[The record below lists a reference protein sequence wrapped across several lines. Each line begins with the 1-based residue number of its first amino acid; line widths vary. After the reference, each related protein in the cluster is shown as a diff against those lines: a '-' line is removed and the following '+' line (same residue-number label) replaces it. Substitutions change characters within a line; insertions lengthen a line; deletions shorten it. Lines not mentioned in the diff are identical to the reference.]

1 MANILKKKGKV
12 RTMAEEVKGTE
23 GQQGTETQS
32 QKTQQSTQQQTT
44 ETQTNTETKVDVE
57 KVKSE
62 ALSGFLKE
70 LGVEDAEAL
79 RGIVTKHKEDED
91 KNKTELERKNDT
103 LTQTTKELAEER
115 EARIIAEAK
124 FSAVQLGAKP
134 ELVEDLVII
143 AKSKVTKEKDINAV
157 IAEIK
162 DSASGKVY
170 FKSDEEETEEK
181 GKNKNK
187 TVTRA
192 RVTKPSE
199 KSGTKKEENGR
210 TETKEEHKGSMA
222 ERLLAGRKTN
232 KSHYFK

>member
-1 MANILKKKGKV
+1 
-12 RTMAEEVKGTE
+12 MAEEVKGTVT
-23 GQQGTETQS
+23 QTTQTGTEPQTT
-32 QKTQQSTQQQTT
+32 TQQNQS
-44 ETQTNTETKVDVE
+44 TNTETQNKTEPKVDVE

-79 RGIVTKHKEDED
+79 RGIVTKAKEDED

-134 ELVEDLVII
+134 DLVEDLVVI
-143 AKSKVTKEKDINAV
+143 AKSKVTKDKDINAV

-170 FKSDEEETEEK
+170 FQSDEEETEEK

-199 KSGTKKEENGR
+199 KSGKKEEEKGG
-210 TETKEEHKGSMA
+210 TEPKKEEHAGSMA
-222 ERLLAGRKTN
+222 ERLLAGRKAK
-232 KSHYFK
+232 KSHYFS

>member
-1 MANILKKKGKV
+1 
-12 RTMAEEVKGTE
+12 MAEEVKGTE
-23 GQQGTETQS
+23 GQQGTETQN
-32 QKTQQSTQQQTT
+32 QLTQQSTQQKAT
-44 ETQTNTETKVDVE
+44 ETHTETKVDVE
-57 KVKSE
+57 RVKSE

-70 LGVEDAEAL
+70 LGVDDAEAL
-79 RGIVTKHKEDED
+79 KGIVTKHKEDED
-91 KNKTELERKNDT
+91 KSKTELERKNDT
-103 LTQTTKELAEER
+103 LAQTTKELAEER

-143 AKSKVTKEKDINAV
+143 AKSKVTKDKDINAV

-170 FKSDEEETEEK
+170 FKSDEEEETEEK

-199 KSGTKKEENGR
+199 KSGTKKEEEKDG

>member
-1 MANILKKKGKV
+1 
-12 RTMAEEVKGTE
+12 MAEEVKETGTE
-23 GQQGTETQS
+23 GQQGTEGTQ
-32 QKTQQSTQQQTT
+32 KQQTT
-44 ETQTNTETKVDVE
+44 ETQKQETEQKVDVE

-79 RGIVTKHKEDED
+79 KGIVTKAKEDED

-134 ELVEDLVII
+134 EFVEDLVVI
-143 AKSKVTKEKDINAV
+143 AKSKVTKDKDINAV

-170 FKSDEEETEEK
+170 FQSDEKEEEEEA
-181 GKNKNK
+181 GKNKTKGK

-199 KSGTKKEENGR
+199 KSKGKEEEEGK
-210 TETKEEHKGSMA
+210 KEEHKGSMA
-222 ERLLAGRKTN
+222 ERLLAGRKEK

>member
-1 MANILKKKGKV
+1 
-12 RTMAEEVKGTE
+12 MAEEVKGTE
-23 GQQGTETQS
+23 GQQGTETQN
-32 QKTQQSTQQQTT
+32 QQTQHSTQQKTT
-44 ETQTNTETKVDVE
+44 ETQTETKVDVE

-103 LTQTTKELAEER
+103 LTQTTKELADER

-134 ELVEDLVII
+134 ELVDDLVVV
-143 AKSKVTKEKDINAV
+143 AKAKVTKDKDINAV

-162 DSASGKVY
+162 DSTSGKVY

-181 GKNKNK
+181 GKNKDK

-199 KSGTKKEENGR
+199 KSGTKKEEKGGM
-210 TETKEEHKGSMA
+210 ETKEEHKGSMA

>member
-1 MANILKKKGKV
+1 
-12 RTMAEEVKGTE
+12 MAEEVKGTGTE
-23 GQQGTETQS
+23 GQQGTEGTQN
-32 QKTQQSTQQQTT
+32 QQTQQSAKQQTT
-44 ETQTNTETKVDVE
+44 ETQKQETEQKVDVE

-62 ALSGFLKE
+62 ALSGFLKD
-70 LGVEDAEAL
+70 LGVEDADAL
-79 RGIVTKHKEDED
+79 KGIVTKHKETEEA
-91 KNKTELERKNDT
+91 NKTELQKKEDA
-103 LTQTTKELAEER
+103 LTETTKELARER
-115 EARIIAEAK
+115 EGRILAEAK
-124 FSAVQLGAKP
+124 LSAVQLGAKP
-134 ELVEDLVII
+134 ELVDDLVVV
-143 AKSKVTKEKDINAV
+143 AKAKVTKDKDINAV

-162 DSASGKVY
+162 DSTSGKAY
-170 FKSDEEETEEK
+170 FKSDEEEETEEK

-199 KSGTKKEENGR
+199 KSGTKKEEEKGG

>member
-1 MANILKKKGKV
+1 
-12 RTMAEEVKGTE
+12 MAEEVKGTE
-23 GQQGTETQS
+23 TQT
-32 QKTQQSTQQQTT
+32 QTQTQTTTQQNQN
-44 ETQTNTETKVDVE
+44 TNTDTQNKTEPKVDVE

-70 LGVEDAEAL
+70 LGVDDAEAL
-79 RGIVTKHKEDED
+79 RGIVTKHKEDEN

-124 FSAVQLGAKP
+124 LSAVQLGAKP
-134 ELVEDLVII
+134 ELVDDLVVV
-143 AKSKVTKEKDINAV
+143 AKSKVTKDKDINAV

-170 FKSDEEETEEK
+170 FKSDEEEETEER

-199 KSGTKKEENGR
+199 KSETKKEEKGGM
-210 TETKEEHKGSMA
+210 ETKEEHKGSMA

>member
-1 MANILKKKGKV
+1 
-12 RTMAEEVKGTE
+12 MAEEVKGTGTE
-23 GQQGTETQS
+23 GQHGTETQN
-32 QKTQQSTQQQTT
+32 QQTQQSAQQQTT
-44 ETQTNTETKVDVE
+44 ETQTKTETKVDVE

-134 ELVEDLVII
+134 DLVEDLVII
-143 AKSKVTKEKDINAV
+143 AKSKVTKDKDINAV

-170 FKSDEEETEEK
+170 FQSDDEETEEK
-181 GKNKNK
+181 GKSKNK

-199 KSGTKKEENGR
+199 KFGTKKEEEKGG

-222 ERLLAGRKTN
+222 ERLLAGRKAN

>member
-1 MANILKKKGKV
+1 ME
-12 RTMAEEVKGTE
+12 EEVKGTE
-23 GQQGTETQS
+23 TQTGTETQNQQTQQGTETQT
-32 QKTQQSTQQQTT
+32 KT
-44 ETQTNTETKVDVE
+44 EPKIDVE

-70 LGVEDAEAL
+70 LGVENAEAL

-91 KNKTELERKNDT
+91 KSKTELERKNDT

-124 FSAVQLGAKP
+124 LSAVQLGAKP
-134 ELVEDLVII
+134 ELVEDLVIV
-143 AKSKVTKEKDINAV
+143 AKSKVTKDKDINAV

-199 KSGTKKEENGR
+199 KSGTKEEEKDG
-210 TETKEEHKGSMA
+210 TKTKEEHKGSMA

>member
-1 MANILKKKGKV
+1 MKKKGKV

-23 GQQGTETQS
+23 GQQGTETQN
-32 QKTQQSTQQQTT
+32 QQTQQSTQQKAT
-44 ETQTNTETKVDVE
+44 ETQTETKVDVE

-134 ELVEDLVII
+134 ELVEDLVIV
-143 AKSKVTKEKDINAV
+143 AKSKVTKDKDINAV

-170 FKSDEEETEEK
+170 FKSDEEEETEEK
-181 GKNKNK
+181 GK

-199 KSGTKKEENGR
+199 KSKGKEEEEGN
-210 TETKEEHKGSMA
+210 KEEHKGSMA
-222 ERLLAGRKTN
+222 ERLLAGRKEK

>member
-1 MANILKKKGKV
+1 
-12 RTMAEEVKGTE
+12 MAEEVKGTGTE
-23 GQQGTETQS
+23 GQQGTEGTQN
-32 QKTQQSTQQQTT
+32 QQTQQSAKQQTT
-44 ETQTNTETKVDVE
+44 ETQKQETEQKVDVE

-79 RGIVTKHKEDED
+79 KGIVTKHKKDEDE
-91 KNKTELERKNDT
+91 NKTELERKNET

-124 FSAVQLGAKP
+124 FSAVQLGANP
-134 ELVEDLVII
+134 DLVEDLVII
-143 AKSKVTKEKDINAV
+143 AKSKVTKDKDINAV

-170 FKSDEEETEEK
+170 FKSDEEEEEEA
-181 GKNKNK
+181 GKNKTKGK

-199 KSGTKKEENGR
+199 KSKEKEEEEGK
-210 TETKEEHKGSMA
+210 KEEHKGSMA
-222 ERLLAGRKTN
+222 ERLLAGRKEK

>member
-1 MANILKKKGKV
+1 
-12 RTMAEEVKGTE
+12 MAEEVKGTE
-23 GQQGTETQS
+23 TQTGTETQNQQTQQGTETQT
-32 QKTQQSTQQQTT
+32 KT
-44 ETQTNTETKVDVE
+44 EPKVDVE

-79 RGIVTKHKEDED
+79 RRIVTKHKEDED
-91 KNKTELERKNDT
+91 KSKTELERKNDT

-199 KSGTKKEENGR
+199 KSGTKKEEKDG

-222 ERLLAGRKTN
+222 ERLLAGRKAN

>member
-1 MANILKKKGKV
+1 
-12 RTMAEEVKGTE
+12 MAEEVKGTE
-23 GQQGTETQS
+23 TQHGTEGTQNQQTQQGTETQT
-32 QKTQQSTQQQTT
+32 KT
-44 ETQTNTETKVDVE
+44 EPKVDVE

-70 LGVEDAEAL
+70 LGVENAEAL

-91 KNKTELERKNDT
+91 KNKTELERKDDT

-124 FSAVQLGAKP
+124 LSAVQLGAKP
-134 ELVEDLVII
+134 ELVEDLVIV
-143 AKSKVTKEKDINAV
+143 AKSKVTKDKDINAV

-199 KSGTKKEENGR
+199 KSGTKEEEKDG
-210 TETKEEHKGSMA
+210 TEKKEEHKGSMA
-222 ERLLAGRKTN
+222 ERLLAGRKAN

>member
-1 MANILKKKGKV
+1 
-12 RTMAEEVKGTE
+12 MAEEVKGTE
-23 GQQGTETQS
+23 TQTQTGTETQTT
-32 QKTQQSTQQQTT
+32 TQQNQSTNT
-44 ETQTNTETKVDVE
+44 ETQTKTEPKVDVE

-79 RGIVTKHKEDED
+79 KGIVTKAKEDED

-134 ELVEDLVII
+134 ELVDDLVVI

-170 FKSDEEETEEK
+170 FQSDEEETEEK
-181 GKNKNK
+181 GKNKKK

-199 KSGTKKEENGR
+199 KSGKKEEEMGGTETKKEE
-210 TETKEEHKGSMA
+210 HAGSMA
-222 ERLLAGRKTN
+222 ERLLAGRKAK
-232 KSHYFK
+232 KSHYFS

>member
-1 MANILKKKGKV
+1 M
-12 RTMAEEVKGTE
+12 
-23 GQQGTETQS
+23 
-32 QKTQQSTQQQTT
+32 
-44 ETQTNTETKVDVE
+44 
-57 KVKSE
+57 KSE

-79 RGIVTKHKEDED
+79 RGIVTKAKEDED

-134 ELVEDLVII
+134 DLVEDLVVI
-143 AKSKVTKEKDINAV
+143 AKSKVTKDKDINAV

-170 FKSDEEETEEK
+170 FQSDEEETEEK
-181 GKNKNK
+181 GKKKDK

-199 KSGTKKEENGR
+199 KSGKKEEEKGG
-210 TETKEEHKGSMA
+210 TEKKKEEHAGSMA
-222 ERLLAGRKTN
+222 ERLLAGRKAK
-232 KSHYFK
+232 KSHYFS

>member
-1 MANILKKKGKV
+1 
-12 RTMAEEVKGTE
+12 MAEEVKGTE

-32 QKTQQSTQQQTT
+32 QQTQQSTQQQTT
-44 ETQTNTETKVDVE
+44 ETQKETKVDVE

-70 LGVEDAEAL
+70 LGVENAEAL

-103 LTQTTKELAEER
+103 LAQTTKELAEER

-199 KSGTKKEENGR
+199 KSGTKEEEEKGG
-210 TETKEEHKGSMA
+210 TKTKEEHKGSMA
-222 ERLLAGRKTN
+222 ERLLAGRKAN

>member
-1 MANILKKKGKV
+1 MKKKGKV
-12 RTMAEEVKGTE
+12 RTMAEEIKGTE
-23 GQQGTETQS
+23 GQQGTETQN
-32 QKTQQSTQQQTT
+32 QQTQHSTQQKTT
-44 ETQTNTETKVDVE
+44 ETQTETKVDVE

-103 LTQTTKELAEER
+103 LTQTTKELADER

-134 ELVEDLVII
+134 ELVDDLVVV
-143 AKSKVTKEKDINAV
+143 AKAKVTKDKDINAV

-162 DSASGKVY
+162 DSTSGKVY

-181 GKNKNK
+181 GKNKDK

-199 KSGTKKEENGR
+199 KSGTKKEEKGGM
-210 TETKEEHKGSMA
+210 ETKEEHKGSMA

>member
-1 MANILKKKGKV
+1 
-12 RTMAEEVKGTE
+12 MAEEVKGTE
-23 GQQGTETQS
+23 GQQGTEGTQN
-32 QKTQQSTQQQTT
+32 QQTQQSTQQQTT
-44 ETQTNTETKVDVE
+44 ETKTEPKVDVE

-91 KNKTELERKNDT
+91 KNKTELQRKDDT

-124 FSAVQLGAKP
+124 LSAVQLGANP
-134 ELVEDLVII
+134 DLVEDLVIV
-143 AKSKVTKEKDINAV
+143 AKSKVTKDKDINAV

-170 FKSDEEETEEK
+170 FKSDDEEGTEEK

-199 KSGTKKEENGR
+199 KSGTKKEEKGG

>member
-1 MANILKKKGKV
+1 
-12 RTMAEEVKGTE
+12 MAEEVKGTE
-23 GQQGTETQS
+23 TQTGTETQNQQTQQGTETQT
-32 QKTQQSTQQQTT
+32 KT
-44 ETQTNTETKVDVE
+44 EPKIDVE

-70 LGVEDAEAL
+70 LGVENAEAL

-91 KNKTELERKNDT
+91 KSKTELERKNDT
-103 LTQTTKELAEER
+103 LAQTTKELAEER

-124 FSAVQLGAKP
+124 LSAVQLGAKP
-134 ELVEDLVII
+134 ELVEDLVIV
-143 AKSKVTKEKDINAV
+143 AKSKVTKDKDINAV

-199 KSGTKKEENGR
+199 KSGTKEEEKDG
-210 TETKEEHKGSMA
+210 TKTKEEHKGSMA
-222 ERLLAGRKTN
+222 ERLLAGRKAN

>member
-1 MANILKKKGKV
+1 
-12 RTMAEEVKGTE
+12 MAEEVKGTE
-23 GQQGTETQS
+23 GQQN
-32 QKTQQSTQQQTT
+32 QQTQQTT
-44 ETQTNTETKVDVE
+44 ETQKQETEQKVDVE

-62 ALSGFLKE
+62 ALSGFLKD
-70 LGVEDAEAL
+70 LGVEDADAL
-79 RGIVTKHKEDED
+79 KGIVTKHKETEEE
-91 KNKTELERKNDT
+91 NKTELQKKEDA
-103 LTQTTKELAEER
+103 LTETTKELARER
-115 EARIIAEAK
+115 EGRIIAEAK
-124 FSAVQLGAKP
+124 LSAVQLGAKP
-134 ELVEDLVII
+134 ELVEDLVIV
-143 AKSKVTKEKDINAV
+143 AKSRVTKEKDINAV

-170 FKSDEEETEEK
+170 FKSDEEEETEEK

-199 KSGTKKEENGR
+199 KSGTKKEEKDG

>member
-1 MANILKKKGKV
+1 
-12 RTMAEEVKGTE
+12 MAEEVKGTE
-23 GQQGTETQS
+23 TQTKTGTETQTT
-32 QKTQQSTQQQTT
+32 TQQKQSTNT
-44 ETQTNTETKVDVE
+44 ETQTKTEPKVDVE

-79 RGIVTKHKEDED
+79 RGIVTKAKEDEN

-124 FSAVQLGAKP
+124 LSAVQLGAKP
-134 ELVEDLVII
+134 ELVDDLVIV
-143 AKSKVTKEKDINAV
+143 AKSKVTKDKDINAV

-170 FKSDEEETEEK
+170 FQSDEEETEEK
-181 GKNKNK
+181 GKKK

-199 KSGTKKEENGR
+199 KSGKKEEEKGGIETKKEE
-210 TETKEEHKGSMA
+210 HAGSMA
-222 ERLLAGRKTN
+222 ERLLAGRKAK
-232 KSHYFK
+232 KSHYFN

>member
-1 MANILKKKGKV
+1 
-12 RTMAEEVKGTE
+12 MAEEVKGTE
-23 GQQGTETQS
+23 GQQVTETQN
-32 QKTQQSTQQQTT
+32 QQTQQKST
-44 ETQTNTETKVDVE
+44 ETQTETKVDVE

-62 ALSGFLKE
+62 ALFGFLKE

-79 RGIVTKHKEDED
+79 KGIVTKHKEDED

-103 LTQTTKELAEER
+103 LTQTTKELADER

-157 IAEIK
+157 VAEIK

-170 FKSDEEETEEK
+170 FKSDEEEETEEK

-199 KSGTKKEENGR
+199 KSGTKKEEKDG

>member
-1 MANILKKKGKV
+1 
-12 RTMAEEVKGTE
+12 MAEEVKGTE
-23 GQQGTETQS
+23 TQTGTETQNQQTQQGTETQT
-32 QKTQQSTQQQTT
+32 KT
-44 ETQTNTETKVDVE
+44 EPNVDVE

-91 KNKTELERKNDT
+91 KSKTELERKNDT

-143 AKSKVTKEKDINAV
+143 AKSKVTKDKNINAV

-181 GKNKNK
+181 GNNKNK

-199 KSGTKKEENGR
+199 KSGTKKEENGG

>member
-1 MANILKKKGKV
+1 
-12 RTMAEEVKGTE
+12 MAEEVKGTGAE
-23 GQQGTETQS
+23 EVKETKTEEVKGTETQA
-32 QKTQQSTQQQTT
+32 K
-44 ETQTNTETKVDVE
+44 TETKVDVE

-134 ELVEDLVII
+134 DLVEDLVII
-143 AKSKVTKEKDINAV
+143 AKSKVTKDKDINAV

-170 FKSDEEETEEK
+170 FQSDDEETEEK
-181 GKNKNK
+181 GKSKNK

-199 KSGTKKEENGR
+199 KSGKKEEEKGGTETKKEE
-210 TETKEEHKGSMA
+210 HAGSMA
-222 ERLLAGRKTN
+222 ERLLAGRKAK
-232 KSHYFK
+232 KSHYFS

>member
-1 MANILKKKGKV
+1 
-12 RTMAEEVKGTE
+12 MAEEVKGTGTE
-23 GQQGTETQS
+23 GQQGTEGTQN
-32 QKTQQSTQQQTT
+32 QQTQQSTQQQTT
-44 ETQTNTETKVDVE
+44 ETQKQGAEQKVDVE

-62 ALSGFLKE
+62 ALSGFLKD

-134 ELVEDLVII
+134 ELVDDLVVV
-143 AKSKVTKEKDINAV
+143 AKAKVTKNKDINAV

-162 DSASGKVY
+162 DSTSGKVY
-170 FKSDEEETEEK
+170 FKSDEEEEEEA
-181 GKNKNK
+181 GKNKTKGK

-199 KSGTKKEENGR
+199 KSKEKEG
-210 TETKEEHKGSMA
+210 EEGKKEEHKGSMA

>member
-1 MANILKKKGKV
+1 
-12 RTMAEEVKGTE
+12 MAEEVKVTE
-23 GQQGTETQS
+23 GQQGTETQN
-32 QKTQQSTQQQTT
+32 QQTQQSTQQQTT
-44 ETQTNTETKVDVE
+44 ETKTEPKVDVE

-70 LGVEDAEAL
+70 LGVENAEAL
-79 RGIVTKHKEDED
+79 KGIVTKHKEDED

-199 KSGTKKEENGR
+199 KSGTKKEEKDGM
-210 TETKEEHKGSMA
+210 ETKEEHKGSMA

>member
-1 MANILKKKGKV
+1 
-12 RTMAEEVKGTE
+12 MAEEVKGTE
-23 GQQGTETQS
+23 GQQGTETQN
-32 QKTQQSTQQQTT
+32 QQTQHSTQQKTT
-44 ETQTNTETKVDVE
+44 ETQTETKVDVE

-91 KNKTELERKNDT
+91 KNKTELERKNET
-103 LTQTTKELAEER
+103 LTQTTKELADER
-115 EARIIAEAK
+115 EGRILAEAK
-124 FSAVQLGAKP
+124 LSAVQLGAKP
-134 ELVEDLVII
+134 ELVDDLVVV
-143 AKSKVTKEKDINAV
+143 AKAKVTKDKDINAV

-162 DSASGKVY
+162 DSTSGKVY

-181 GKNKNK
+181 GKNKDK

-199 KSGTKKEENGR
+199 KSGTKKEEKGGM
-210 TETKEEHKGSMA
+210 ETKEEHKGSMA

>member
-1 MANILKKKGKV
+1 
-12 RTMAEEVKGTE
+12 MAEEVKGTGTE
-23 GQQGTETQS
+23 GQQGTEGTQN
-32 QKTQQSTQQQTT
+32 QQTQQSTKQQTT
-44 ETQTNTETKVDVE
+44 ETQKQETQTETKVDVE

-62 ALSGFLKE
+62 ALSEFLKE

-103 LTQTTKELAEER
+103 LTQTTKELADER

-124 FSAVQLGAKP
+124 LSAVQLGAKP
-134 ELVEDLVII
+134 ELVDDLVVV
-143 AKSKVTKEKDINAV
+143 AKAKVTKDKDINAV

-162 DSASGKVY
+162 DSTSGKVY
-170 FKSDEEETEEK
+170 FKSDEEDEEEA
-181 GKNKNK
+181 GKNKTKGK

-199 KSGTKKEENGR
+199 KSKGKEEEEGK
-210 TETKEEHKGSMA
+210 KEEHKGSMA
-222 ERLLAGRKTN
+222 ERLLEGRKEK